1 MTLSRGKVPH
11 AGRGSNQTAIPAFWF
26 AGAHGSS
33 TVTGILLVEGPGGEV
48 EKRAKR
54 AKRDKRDKRDK
65 REKRAKRANGPTM
78 AVPRMNLRLGAGP
91 TFERVPVPRRRSASG
106 RRLSPPG
113 VSGQRRNTGP
123 LKP

>member
-48 EKRAKR
+48 
-54 AKRDKRDKRDK
+54 DKRDKRDK